1 MSNNLKILLVGTGY
15 MGREYCKVLKEQN
28 YIPVVIGRGHENA
41 QIFEQEMKVPVI
53 SGGVECAIDKI
64 RYIPELAIVAA
75 NVDQLADI
83 TQVLLEHGVKRIL
96 VEKPGDLKEDKII
109 ALNQKVKSN
118 KAHIYIAYNRRYYAS
133 TEKALEI
140 INNDGGVVSFNFEF
154 TEWSSVIEKTK
165 HSAEVKEN
173 LLFCNSSHVIDL
185 AFFLGGTPV
194 EMTSYIG
201 GENRLCWHSRCSKY
215 AGAGITNKKAL
226 FSYQANW
233 DAPGRWSLEVLT
245 RNHRLYFKP
254 MEELSIQERGSVE
267 VKAVEI
273 DDYLDKKFKPG
284 LYKQVEAFMEQVPDS
299 KLLTLEEQVQHL
311 EFYKK
316 IECM

>member
-1 MSNNLKILLVGTGY
+1 MPNNLKVLLIGSGY
-15 MGREYCKVLKEQN
+15 MGRAYCKVLKKQN

-41 QIFEQEMKVPVI
+41 QIFEGEMKIPVI
-53 SGGVECAIDKI
+53 SGGVESAIGKI
-64 RYIPELAIVAA
+64 GDIPQFAIVAA

-83 TQVLLEHGVKRIL
+83 TQILLEYGVKRIL
-96 VEKPGDLKEDKII
+96 VEKPGDLKRDKII
-109 ALNQKVKSN
+109 ALNKKSKSN
-118 KAHIYIAYNRRYYAS
+118 GAHIYIAYNRRYYAS

-140 INNDGGVVSFNFEF
+140 IKSDGGVTSFNFEF

-165 HSAEVKEN
+165 HSVEIKEN
-173 LLFCNSSHVIDL
+173 LLFCNSSHAIDL
-185 AFFLGGTPV
+185 AFFLGGLPV

-201 GENRLCWHSRCSKY
+201 GDNNLYWHSRCSKY

-245 RNHRLYFKP
+245 RNYRLYFKP
-254 MEELSIQERGSVE
+254 MEQLAIQERGSVD

-284 LYKQVEAFMEQVPDS
+284 LYKQVEAFMQKIPDNR
-299 KLLTLEEQVQHL
+299 LLTLEEQVQHL

-316 IECM
+316 IECI